1 VPPVTI
7 ALLLANLAHG
17 APARFTPAPPAAG
30 ALSVAPTL
38 ERAGEAQPLL
48 FRELIHVGDMP
59 GDSSLPWGTLV
70 DDHGRPGID
79 PNRSPYTDIC
89 NEADYNAVLDGPAG
103 LQLVTHFECTR
114 GAYYRSSLVVQDGV
128 PALAQTRYDGV
139 LDPIGGVLNPC
150 AGQVTPWGSLLSS
163 EEYEPEA
170 KGWDPATGRPPF
182 EHRGRMVDDWATAG
196 LSLAFDDLRDTSPYR
211 YGWIPEL
218 TATGP
223 AGALEGTKH
232 YAMGRFSH
240 EQALVLP
247 DQRTVYLSDDGSEGM
262 GWFLFVADAPGDL
275 SAGTLYAARWRR
287 DSDHSGPLQWV
298 NLGHATD
305 AELAPWVEGP
315 EPVQFT
321 DLFQLGEIP
330 RGGNCGTLD
339 CSQGT
344 ERIERNERLEECLAL
359 QPDSPAVPDVALL
372 ASRLETRRYAAMK
385 GATLNL
391 HKGEGVAWDP
401 HRQRV
406 YLAQSVIGGSGIEP
420 PDPNELGPPVSNRC
434 GAVFQGAV
442 APGQLDTDGQPIP
455 SDLVMTELE
464 PALVG
469 RELDRERCAEDG
481 IANPDNIVF
490 DATLDVLF
498 VAEDTRRHDHALLWA
513 WRPDDP
519 APTPILRAPQGAEVT
534 GIHISQPLGARPLQG
549 IPGAR
554 WLFVSIQHP
563 AGAPGGQPFDTT
575 QRGTAHGELPG
586 DGRSFVG
593 VLGPL

>member
-1 VPPVTI
+1 MPLTA
-7 ALLLANLAHG
+7 ALFFTGLAH
-17 APARFTPAPPAAG
+17 ATPARFTPAPPPSGPYSVSAA
-30 ALSVAPTL
+30 L
-38 ERAGEAQPLL
+38 EQGSDARPLL
-48 FRELIHVGDMP
+48 FRELIHVGDQP
-59 GDSSLPWGTLV
+59 GDSTFPWGTLV
-70 DDHGRPGID
+70 DNQGRPGID

-114 GAYYRSSLVVQDGV
+114 GAYYRSSLVLHDGV

-139 LDPIGGVLNPC
+139 LDAIGGVLNPC

-247 DQRTVYLSDDGSEGM
+247 DRRTAYLSDDGSEGM
-262 GWFLFVADAPGDL
+262 GWFLFVADEPGDL
-275 SAGTLYAARWRR
+275 SAGTLYAARWKR
-287 DSDHSGPLQWV
+287 DLDHRGPLEWV
-298 NLGHATD
+298 NLGHASD
-305 AELAPWVEGP
+305 EELAPWVEGP

-321 DLFQLGEIP
+321 DLFQEGETP
-330 RGGNCGTLD
+330 EGGSGGSVG

-344 ERIERNERLEECLAL
+344 ERIERSERLEECLAL
-359 QPDSPAVPDVALL
+359 QPDSAAMPDVALL
-372 ASRLETRRYAAMK
+372 ASRMETRRYAAMK

-401 HRQRV
+401 HRQRI
-406 YLAQSVIGGSGIEP
+406 YLAQSVIGGSRTEP
-420 PDPNELGPPVSNRC
+420 PDPSELGPPVSNRC
-434 GAVFQGAV
+434 GGVFQGSV
-442 APGQLDTDGQPIP
+442 AAGQRDTEGRPIP

-490 DATLDVLF
+490 DDILDMLY
-498 VAEDTRRHDHALLWA
+498 VAEDTRRHERALLWA
-513 WRPDDP
+513 WRPDDG
-519 APTPILRAPQGAEVT
+519 APMPILRAPEGAEVT

-549 IPGAR
+549 TSGAR

-563 AGAPGGQPFDTT
+563 SGAPRGQPFDRSH
-575 QRGTAHGELPG
+575 QGTAHGERPE

-593 VLGPL
+593 ALGPL